1 MNVFIVTFDQFS
13 SLLKNI

>member
-13 SLLKNI
+13 SLLQNI